1 MLIGVL
7 NYTITIISEEKG
19 AGYSSKSSTI
29 VMLIIEWFHNLHY
42 HEQKAS
48 A

>member
-1 MLIGVL
+1 M
-7 NYTITIISEEKG
+7 TIIIISEEKG

-29 VMLIIEWFHNLHY
+29 LMLAMTATVPHLHY
-42 HEQKAS
+42 HELKAS